1 MKNGSC
7 LFFSH
12 ADSYLSQ
19 HILLRSL
26 SFPRCSTVT
35 ICTSSDCV
43 GDLFLDLSSPLIY
56 VPVPAPIPYLFHH
69 CSSIISLDFQQPK
82 FYPLLQVCLGCSWHF
97 SQNTFRVLIG
107 IALIRSISLLRIHTL
122 RVLSLPLC

>member
-1 MKNGSC
+1 MFVLLFTFYQNRVFLELIFVSAVKNGSC

-43 GDLFLDLSSPLIY
+43 GDLFLDLSSLLIY

-69 CSSIISLDFQQPK
+69 CSSIISLDVLISSSPNSTPFFK
-82 FYPLLQVCLGCSWHF
+82 CVLDVLG
-97 SQNTFRVLIG
+97 TFR
-107 IALIRSISLLRIHTL
+107 RTL
-122 RVLSLPLC
+122 SGF